1 MNLPAFAHPVMLLS
15 GLAAGLALLLLF
27 RFLARKRRQRLSS
40 FASPRMAALLTA
52 SLSPAR
58 RRIKSTLLALAV
70 FACFATLAGPRY
82 GSEWIKV
89 QQKGIDILI
98 GLDASRS
105 MLATD
110 MEPNRLTRARLAI
123 RDFVT
128 RLTGDRIGLL
138 PFAGTTF
145 LMCPLTTD
153 YDAFLRSLDAIEPD
167 LLPRQGTD
175 LAAVINQARQLLAR
189 ENNHR
194 ILVLITDGEDLSGEA
209 LTAAQKAADDG
220 VTVYTVG
227 VGTSQGELIPDPD
240 RPGIFLKDEQGSFV
254 RSRLDEKTL
263 RQIAKSTGGIY
274 VPLGRMGQGLMR
286 IYQEKL
292 KLVPAQEH
300 QERREQ
306 RPIERFY
313 WPLAVALF
321 LFLAEFLIGERRKK
335 GATNRAFLARLTDNT
350 SKLLIVC
357 ILLMGRPV
365 QANGLTTDQIFHQGR
380 LEEAGKKYR
389 QALAGDPDNPALH
402 YNLGDVLYQQKQYGR
417 AAAEFTKGLA
427 SDDLTLQAKSY
438 FNLGDSHFQMAAA
451 AGGKLD
457 SAEKEYRQAIQAY
470 EASLALN
477 PDDADARANLEL
489 ARKKL
494 QQIQKK
500 QKNRENK
507 GKQKKE
513 NKDKKKNEGR
523 GQQSPA
529 KEGQQQQNGHQPD
542 QGEGDQEKKKENQAA
557 GPQSENE
564 KNTAGQPEK
573 TKKDQ
578 DTASRDHEG
587 SAQKQEEKPT
597 PQPDASGTAAQQ
609 QHGSAGTD
617 QDGKRQQNPAR
628 ARQAGSGTMTREEA
642 RALLESLRDQEGLP
656 VYVPAPAG
664 ADTRTEK
671 NRKNW

>member
-15 GLAAGLALLLLF
+15 GLAAGLALLCLF
-27 RFLARKRRQRLSS
+27 RFLARKRRLRLSS

-52 SLSPAR
+52 SLSPTR

-82 GSEWIKV
+82 GSEWIEV

-105 MLATD
+105 MLARD

-123 RDFVT
+123 RDFIT

-209 LTAAQKAADDG
+209 VSAAQKAADDG

-263 RQIAKSTGGIY
+263 RQIAKNTGGIY

-321 LFLAEFLIGERRKK
+321 LFLAEFLIGERR
-335 GATNRAFLARLTDNT
+335 
-350 SKLLIVC
+350 
-357 ILLMGRPV
+357 
-365 QANGLTTDQIFHQGR
+365 
-380 LEEAGKKYR
+380 
-389 QALAGDPDNPALH
+389 
-402 YNLGDVLYQQKQYGR
+402 
-417 AAAEFTKGLA
+417 
-427 SDDLTLQAKSY
+427 
-438 FNLGDSHFQMAAA
+438 
-451 AGGKLD
+451 
-457 SAEKEYRQAIQAY
+457 
-470 EASLALN
+470 
-477 PDDADARANLEL
+477 
-489 ARKKL
+489 
-494 QQIQKK
+494 
-500 QKNRENK
+500 
-507 GKQKKE
+507 
-513 NKDKKKNEGR
+513 
-523 GQQSPA
+523 
-529 KEGQQQQNGHQPD
+529 
-542 QGEGDQEKKKENQAA
+542 
-557 GPQSENE
+557 
-564 KNTAGQPEK
+564 
-573 TKKDQ
+573 
-578 DTASRDHEG
+578 
-587 SAQKQEEKPT
+587 
-597 PQPDASGTAAQQ
+597 
-609 QHGSAGTD
+609 
-617 QDGKRQQNPAR
+617 
-628 ARQAGSGTMTREEA
+628 
-642 RALLESLRDQEGLP
+642 
-656 VYVPAPAG
+656 
-664 ADTRTEK
+664 
-671 NRKNW
+671 